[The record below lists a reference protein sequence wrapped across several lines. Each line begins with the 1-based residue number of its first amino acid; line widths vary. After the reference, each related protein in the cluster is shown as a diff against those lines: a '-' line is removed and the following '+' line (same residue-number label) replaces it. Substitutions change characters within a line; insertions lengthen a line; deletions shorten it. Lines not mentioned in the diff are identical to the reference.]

1 MLPYILSFLYKDVK
15 TNRHFCTKKK
25 QSSAKKDRS
34 EERSFWVASKKSYFL
49 AAFLRSQVE
58 THREAEMSPVTF
70 RQVRPMSNRRS
81 TP

>member
-25 QSSAKKDRS
+25 QDVHKKRPL
-34 EERSFWVASKKSYFL
+34 RRAVFWIACKISYFL